1 MSGTHTDGWPQRSLQ
16 GSNMKEEP
24 ARRSQGRELSS
35 ERAPPGK
42 KEL

>member
-16 GSNMKEEP
+16 GNKVKEES
-24 ARRSQGRELSS
+24 ARRSEGKELSS